1 MLEQINNMTTSEREA
16 LKTEV
21 QEMND
26 AYKIDFDEGI
36 KAYSNDN
43 ISLNIII
50 DIKSRKYNYCK
61 QMGVK
66 TLPFSTEEFV
76 KIGKISNNDERDQK
90 LRELLV
96 EKIQN
101 ISSDMVLD
109 NSKLSQ
115 FQVKKENNSLANNDL
130 LSYIERIERL
140 KETIAE
146 INADI
151 REIFVEAESEGY
163 DAKAMKEV
171 IRLRKMDP
179 EKLADL
185 DASVEA
191 YRNALNV

>member
-21 QEMND
+21 QEMDD
-26 AYKIDFDEGI
+26 AYKIDFNEGVN
-36 KAYSNDN
+36 ACSNG

-66 TLPFSTEEFV
+66 TIPFSTEEFIE
-76 KIGKISNNDERDQK
+76 IGKITNNDDRDQK

-96 EKIQN
+96 EKVQN

-109 NSKLSQ
+109 NSKLSK
-115 FQVKKENNSLANNDL
+115 FQAKKENNSLANNGL
-130 LSYIERIERL
+130 LSYIERVERL
-140 KETIAE
+140 KEEIAG

-151 REIFVEAESEGY
+151 REIFAEAESEGY